1 VAQGLDVDL
10 DERTTAI
17 HDVLARAGSGRPSML
32 QDVLAG
38 RKTEIETVNGAVV
51 ALGAELGVA
60 VPLNRALVALVHGL
74 ERSSS

>member
-1 VAQGLDVDL
+1 
-10 DERTTAI
+10 
-17 HDVLARAGSGRPSML
+17 ML

-51 ALGAELGVA
+51 ALGAELGVP

-74 ERSSS
+74 ERSWS